1 MITELVAAD
10 IGGTHARF
18 ALARIEGGRVL
29 QLSEALALKTADYAG
44 LVEAWRAFGDS
55 LGRPLPR
62 AAALAFA
69 YPVEND
75 LPRLTN
81 MPWTIDP
88 RTLPEA
94 LGIIQHLVLNDFCAI
109 SHATATLGS
118 SHFLHI
124 AGPDIP
130 LPESGVISI
139 VGPGTGLGVGLVI
152 RRDGQYQVIASE
164 GGNMDFSPHD
174 DLDDRL
180 MAALR
185 RRYGH
190 VSAERLISGPALMD
204 IYAVIADA
212 DAPYADDRD
221 LWHAA
226 LQGDDPTAGAAL
238 ERFCRCLGAF
248 AGNIALAHGAN
259 ALVLAGGLGLR
270 LREHLPASGFAER
283 LAAKGEYRS
292 ILERL
297 PVRLIAHAEPGLYG
311 AAAAFAARFAGSSVL
326 AEVAGPGSKGPSAR
340 EG

>member
-1 MITELVAAD
+1 MITELVATD

-18 ALARIEGGRVL
+18 ALAQIENGRVL
-29 QLSEALALKTADYAG
+29 ELGEALTLKIAEHAG
-44 LVEAWRAFGDS
+44 VVEAWQAFAAH
-55 LGRPLPR
+55 LGRPLPH
-62 AAALAFA
+62 AAAMAFA

-75 LPRLTN
+75 LPQLTN

-94 LGIIQHLVLNDFCAI
+94 LDIDRHLILNDFCAI
-109 SHATATLGS
+109 GHATATLAP

-124 AGPDIP
+124 VGPDIP
-130 LPESGVISI
+130 LPETGVISI
-139 VGPGTGLGVGLVI
+139 VGPGTGLGVGLMI
-152 RRDGQYQVIASE
+152 RGDGKYQVVASE
-164 GGNMDFSPHD
+164 GGNMDFSPQD

-185 RRYGH
+185 GRYGH
-190 VSAERLISGPALMD
+190 VSAERLVSGPALRD

-212 DAPYADDRD
+212 EAPYAADRD
-221 LWHAA
+221 LWQAA
-226 LQGDDPTAGAAL
+226 LEGSDPIAAAAL
-238 ERFCRCLGAF
+238 ERFCLCFGAF

-292 ILERL
+292 VLEQL
-297 PVRLIAHAEPGLYG
+297 PVKLLTHPEPGIFG
-311 AAAAFAARFAGSSVL
+311 AAAAFAARFAGSR
-326 AEVAGPGSKGPSAR
+326 GAR
-340 EG
+340 

>member
-18 ALARIEGGRVL
+18 ALAEIEDGRVL
-29 QLSEALALKTADYAG
+29 QLGESLTLKTCDHAG
-44 LVEAWRAFGDS
+44 LVEAWQAFADH
-55 LGRPLPR
+55 LGRGLPS

-81 MPWTIDP
+81 MPWTIDA
-88 RTLPEA
+88 RTLPED
-94 LGIIQHLVLNDFCAI
+94 LGIVQHLILNDFAAI
-109 SHATATLGS
+109 GHATATLS
-118 SHFLHI
+118 PSHFLHI
-124 AGPDIP
+124 AGPDFP

-152 RRDGQYQVIASE
+152 RGGGRYQVIASE

-190 VSAERLISGPALMD
+190 VSAERLVSGPALRD

-212 DAPYADDRD
+212 ETPYADDRD
-221 LWHAA
+221 LWQAA
-226 LQGDDPTAGAAL
+226 LEKSDSTAAAAL
-238 ERFCRCLGAF
+238 ERFCLCLGAF

-270 LREHLPASGFAER
+270 LSGYLPTSGFGQG
-283 LAAKGEYRS
+283 LAAKGEYRA
-292 ILERL
+292 ILEQL
-297 PVRLIAHAEPGLYG
+297 PVKLIAHPEPGLHG
-311 AAAAFAARFAGSSVL
+311 AAAAFAVRFACL
-326 AEVAGPGSKGPSAR
+326 PSHSTIDAPA
-340 EG
+340 

>member
-18 ALARIEGGRVL
+18 ALAQIEDGRVL
-29 QLSEALALKTADYAG
+29 ELGEALTLRTADHAG
-44 LVEAWRAFGDS
+44 LVEAWQAFGHH
-55 LGRPLPR
+55 LLRPLPC

-75 LPRLTN
+75 LPQLTN

-88 RTLPEA
+88 RTLPGA
-94 LGIIQHLVLNDFCAI
+94 LGLVQHVILNDFGAI
-109 SHATATLGS
+109 GHATATLGS

-124 AGPDIP
+124 AGPDIK
-130 LPESGVISI
+130 LPTSGVISV

-152 RRDGQYQVIASE
+152 CRDGQYQVIAGE

-190 VSAERLISGPALMD
+190 VSAERLVSGPALRD

-212 DAPYADDRD
+212 EVPYADDRN
-221 LWHAA
+221 LWQAA
-226 LQGDDPTAGAAL
+226 LDGKDPTAAAAL
-238 ERFCRCLGAF
+238 ERFCLCLGAF

-270 LREHLPASGFAER
+270 LREHLPASGFAEG

-292 ILERL
+292 IMEQL
-297 PVRLIAHAEPGLYG
+297 PVKLIGHAEPGLFG
-311 AAAAFAARFAGSSVL
+311 AAAAFAAKFAG
-326 AEVAGPGSKGPSAR
+326 
-340 EG
+340 

>member
-18 ALARIEGGRVL
+18 ALAQIEDGRA
-29 QLSEALALKTADYAG
+29 QLGEALTLKTADYAG
-44 LVEAWRAFGDS
+44 LVETWQAFARH

-75 LPRLTN
+75 LPQLTN
-81 MPWTIDP
+81 TPWTIDP
-88 RTLPEA
+88 RTLPQS
-94 LGIIQHLVLNDFCAI
+94 LGITRHLILNDFCAI
-109 SHATATLGS
+109 GHAIATLGS

-130 LPESGVISI
+130 LPKSGVISI

-152 RRDGQYQVIASE
+152 RQDGQYQVIASE

-180 MAALR
+180 LAALR
-185 RRYGH
+185 KRYCH
-190 VSAERLISGPALMD
+190 VSSERLVSGPALMD
-204 IYAVIADA
+204 IYAVIADGEL
-212 DAPYADDRD
+212 PYSNDRD
-221 LWHAA
+221 LWQAA
-226 LQGDDPTAGAAL
+226 LQGSDPNAVEAL
-238 ERFCRCLGAF
+238 ERFCLCLGTF
-248 AGNIALAHGAN
+248 AGNIALSHGAN

-270 LREHLPASGFAER
+270 LREYLPASGFAER

-292 ILERL
+292 IIEQL
-297 PVRLIAHAEPGLYG
+297 PVKLITHAEPGLYG
-311 AAAAFAARFAGSSVL
+311 AAAAFAARFARSSI
-326 AEVAGPGSKGPSAR
+326 
-340 EG
+340 

>member
-1 MITELVAAD
+1 MTTELVAAD

-18 ALARIEGGRVL
+18 ALAQIADGRVL
-29 QLSEALALKTADYAG
+29 QLGETLTLRTADYAG
-44 LVEAWRAFGDS
+44 LVEACQAFARH
-55 LGRPLPR
+55 LGQPLPR

-75 LPRLTN
+75 LPKLTN
-81 MPWTIDP
+81 MPWTIDQ
-88 RTLPEA
+88 RTLPGA
-94 LGIIQHLVLNDFCAI
+94 LGIVQHLILNDFAAI
-109 SHATATLGS
+109 GHATATLAP

-152 RRDGQYQVIASE
+152 RTDGQYQVIASE

-180 MAALR
+180 MASLR
-185 RRYGH
+185 KRYGH
-190 VSAERLISGPALMD
+190 VSAERLASGPALRD

-212 DAPYADDRD
+212 EVPYADDRD
-221 LWHAA
+221 LWTAA
-226 LQGDDPTAGAAL
+226 LEGKDPTAAAAL
-238 ERFCRCLGAF
+238 ERFCLCLGGF

-283 LAAKGEYRS
+283 LAAKGEYRA
-292 ILERL
+292 IIGEL
-297 PVRLIAHAEPGLYG
+297 PVKLITHAEPGLFG
-311 AAAAFAARFAGSSVL
+311 AAAAFAARFRGF
-326 AEVAGPGSKGPSAR
+326 EGAR
-340 EG
+340 

>member
-18 ALARIEGGRVL
+18 ALAQIEDGRVL
-29 QLSEALALKTADYAG
+29 ELGEPVALKTAGYG
-44 LVEAWRAFGDS
+44 SLPEAWQAFAHH
-55 LGRPLPR
+55 LGRPLPG

-75 LPRLTN
+75 LPQLTN

-88 RTLPEA
+88 RTLA
-94 LGIIQHLVLNDFCAI
+94 QDLGVGRHVILNDFAAI
-109 SHATATLGS
+109 GHAVATLDP
-118 SHFLHI
+118 SHFLHV
-124 AGPDIP
+124 AGPDVA

-152 RRDGQYQVIASE
+152 RTDGRYQAIASE

-185 RRYGH
+185 KRYGH
-190 VSAERLISGPALMD
+190 VSAERLVSGPALRD

-221 LWHAA
+221 LWQAA
-226 LQGDDPTAGAAL
+226 LEGSDPVATAAL
-238 ERFCRCLGAF
+238 ERFCLCLGAF

-270 LREHLPASGFAER
+270 LREHLPASGFAES

-292 ILERL
+292 ILEQL
-297 PVRLIAHAEPGLYG
+297 PVKLIAHGEPGLYG
-311 AAAAFAARFAGSSVL
+311 AAAAFAAQFAGSPSP
-326 AEVAGPGSKGPSAR
+326 EKG
-340 EG
+340 